1 MKVGFVIVSLFFVK
15 NIMVKST
22 KVYNCFQ
29 LLLVNISRILMFWNM
44 KKRQGGFFTFLEAY
58 KKWKY
63 KCKKF
68 QLNKKKI

>member
-58 KKWKY
+58 KNGNTNVRN
-63 KCKKF
+63 F
-68 QLNKKKI
+68 N